1 MGEFTYLNPSFGQ
14 NRLSQVTDI
23 TLSKDMVNILSSKSE
38 LPKPGLAIFSGD
50 LLEFPQLV
58 SNLGDL
64 YRGKSRRFC
73 RESFLGHHTSEEAK
87 DAIRVLLRIPKEKA
101 YLETKSVDRFGNKF
115 IMVNAFRKKMS
126 EWPVF
131 QIKMVIHCRNC
142 YTSYRIP

>member
-101 YLETKSVDRFGNKF
+101 YLETKSVDKCL
-115 IMVNAFRKKMS
+115 
-126 EWPVF
+126 
-131 QIKMVIHCRNC
+131 VI
-142 YTSYRIP
+142 SLLW